1 MAATT
6 RERLL
11 LTAHELFYRDGFS
24 TVGLDRII
32 DEVGV
37 TKTTFYNH
45 FESKDDLML
54 EVLRMHDQ
62 WWRNTFRQ
70 KLREKGGD
78 QPRDQLMAAFD
89 VVEEL
94 FHSSDYNG
102 CIFINVAVQF
112 PLRHDPSHQLAAQH
126 KKAMME
132 ILREL
137 AGYAGAKEAQEL
149 AEELALVLEGT
160 YITQQVSGD
169 PCAVNVGRRVA
180 RLVVEKHL
188 PVTAQ

>member
-1 MAATT
+1 MAATTT

-11 LTAHELFYRDGFS
+11 LTAHELFYRDGFT

-62 WWRNTFRQ
+62 WWQKTFRE

-78 QPRDQLMAAFD
+78 NPR
-89 VVEEL
+89 
-94 FHSSDYNG
+94 
-102 CIFINVAVQF
+102 
-112 PLRHDPSHQLAAQH
+112 HQLLATF
-126 KKAMME
+126 E
-132 ILREL
+132 VVDEL
-137 AGYAGAKEAQEL
+137 VRTEGY
-149 AEELALVLEGT
+149 
-160 YITQQVSGD
+160 
-169 PCAVNVGRRVA
+169 
-180 RLVVEKHL
+180 
-188 PVTAQ
+188 